1 VSSDNRLTTE
11 LRRQARRDAFRM
23 KNITVFMIVI
33 TALMS
38 APRIRRTSAGFG

>member
-1 VSSDNRLTTE
+1 
-11 LRRQARRDAFRM
+11 M